1 MTTELKH
8 VKFKGHLVS
17 PLLPACRR
25 NHRAQLPSPSRPRDF
40 SKSDEIA
47 RFKERAHKVRLDR
60 VHRLWEE
67 CCLFWCKLPTHLRR
81 APHQN
86 TRKGLVLLL
95 QLNPVLGM
103 APNISMETNVR
114 LKLLLK
120 SFRSL
125 LGSRTYLQPTTS
137 LSKETPARNAA
148 PAMPWPGPVATR
160 TWQERQAHQPPDT
173 NWWPEQ
179 DLEHC
184 RWAEMFSSH
193 PPVPAECLH
202 TLTPIPA
209 VAAPGVSSQRPWGE
223 R

>member
-47 RFKERAHKVRLDR
+47 RFKERAHKDRLDR
-60 VHRLWEE
+60 VNRLWEE
-67 CCLFWCKLPTHLRR
+67 RCLFRCKLPTHLRR
-81 APHQN
+81 ASSWAAPHQN
-86 TRKGLVLLL
+86 TRKGLALLL
-95 QLNPVLGM
+95 QLNPVLGT

-125 LGSRTYLQPTTS
+125 LGSGTYLQPTTS
-137 LSKETPARNAA
+137 LSKETLACNAA
-148 PAMPWPGPVATR
+148 PAMP
-160 TWQERQAHQPPDT
+160 
-173 NWWPEQ
+173 
-179 DLEHC
+179 
-184 RWAEMFSSH
+184 
-193 PPVPAECLH
+193 
-202 TLTPIPA
+202 
-209 VAAPGVSSQRPWGE
+209 
-223 R
+223 